1 MEIIILSAFAGAGI
15 STLIFR
21 LLKKK
26 QPQNLNDYAAQMI
39 RDELSNERE
48 KNNILERY
56 IAQHV
61 REIADLKQK
70 LKEVEIYNQILK
82 SIPAAWPFPV
92 WMVNMRHEYDYISPL
107 YEEIFLKPRGKTAEE
122 CLGKNLYDV
131 WEKELADAF
140 ISHNKKVME
149 SGNIYNGIETVTDRS
164 GSQKQWQVL
173 KWKREIP
180 FGLIGAA
187 IPKNGYFDELL
198 NKKNK

>member
-21 LLKKK
+21 LLKRK

-107 YEEIFLKPRGKTAEE
+107 YEEIFLRPRGKTAEE

-149 SGNIYNGIETVTDRS
+149 SGDIYNGIETVTDRS

>member
-15 STLIFR
+15 STLVFR

-131 WEKELADAF
+131 WEKELADTF

-149 SGNIYNGIETVTDRS
+149 SGDIYNGIETVTDRS

>member
-198 NKKNK
+198 NKK

>member
-70 LKEVEIYNQILK
+70 IKEVEIYNQILK

-107 YEEIFLKPRGKTAEE
+107 YEEIFLRPRGKTAEE

>member
-21 LLKKK
+21 LLKRK

-140 ISHNKKVME
+140 ISHNRKVME
-149 SGNIYNGIETVTDRS
+149 TGNIYNGVESVTDRS

>member
-15 STLIFR
+15 STLVFR

-70 LKEVEIYNQILK
+70 IKEVEIYNQILK

>member
-70 LKEVEIYNQILK
+70 IKEVEIYNQILK

>member
-15 STLIFR
+15 STLVFR

-149 SGNIYNGIETVTDRS
+149 SGDIYNGIETVTDRS

>member
-15 STLIFR
+15 STLVFR

-39 RDELSNERE
+39 RDELTNERE

-107 YEEIFLKPRGKTAEE
+107 YEEIFLRPRGKTAEE

-149 SGNIYNGIETVTDRS
+149 SGDIYNGIETVTDRS

>member
-140 ISHNKKVME
+140 VSHNKKVME
-149 SGNIYNGIETVTDRS
+149 SGDIYNGIETVTDRS

>member
-15 STLIFR
+15 STLVFR

-70 LKEVEIYNQILK
+70 IKEVEIYNQILK

-149 SGNIYNGIETVTDRS
+149 SGDIYNGIETVTDRS

>member
-70 LKEVEIYNQILK
+70 IKEVEIYNQILK

-107 YEEIFLKPRGKTAEE
+107 YEEIFLRPRGKTAEE

-149 SGNIYNGIETVTDRS
+149 SGDIYNGIETVTDRS

>member
-15 STLIFR
+15 STLVFR

-70 LKEVEIYNQILK
+70 IKEVEIYNQILK
-82 SIPAAWPFPV
+82 SIPAAWPWPV
-92 WMVNMRHEYDYISPL
+92 WIVNMRHEYDYISPL
-107 YEEIFLKPRGKTAEE
+107 YEEIFLRPRGKTAEE

-149 SGNIYNGIETVTDRS
+149 SGDIYNGIETVTDRS

>member
-107 YEEIFLKPRGKTAEE
+107 YEEIFLRPRGKTAEE

-149 SGNIYNGIETVTDRS
+149 SGDIYNGIETVTDRS

>member
-107 YEEIFLKPRGKTAEE
+107 YEELFLKPRGKTAEE
-122 CLGKNLYDV
+122 CLGKNLYEV

-198 NKKNK
+198 NKK

>member
-39 RDELSNERE
+39 RDELNNERE

-92 WMVNMRHEYDYISPL
+92 WMVNTAHQYDYISPL

>member
-15 STLIFR
+15 STLVFR

-149 SGNIYNGIETVTDRS
+149 SGDIYNGIETVTDRS
-164 GSQKQWQVL
+164 GIQKQWQVL

>member
-15 STLIFR
+15 STLVFW

-70 LKEVEIYNQILK
+70 IKEVEIYNQILK

-107 YEEIFLKPRGKTAEE
+107 YEEIFLRPRGKTAEE

-131 WEKELADAF
+131 WDKELADAF

-149 SGNIYNGIETVTDRS
+149 SGDIYNGIETVTDRS

>member
-140 ISHNKKVME
+140 ISHNRKVME
-149 SGNIYNGIETVTDRS
+149 TGNIYNGVESVTDRS

-198 NKKNK
+198 NKK

>member
-61 REIADLKQK
+61 REISDLKQK
-70 LKEVEIYNQILK
+70 IKEVEIYNQILK

-107 YEEIFLKPRGKTAEE
+107 YEEIFLRPRGKTAEE

>member
-15 STLIFR
+15 STLVFR

-107 YEEIFLKPRGKTAEE
+107 YEEIFLRPRGKTAEE

-149 SGNIYNGIETVTDRS
+149 SGDIYNGIETVTDRS

>member
-149 SGNIYNGIETVTDRS
+149 SGDIYNGIETVTDRS

>member
-15 STLIFR
+15 STLVFR

-131 WEKELADAF
+131 WEKELADDF

-149 SGNIYNGIETVTDRS
+149 SGDIYNGIETVTDRS